1 MIFVGVDVGTTRI
14 KTVAYDDTE
23 GRAVA
28 QASVDTPVRRAEH
41 GAVHEPLAIL
51 HAVMSCLRAVS
62 AECAREITAISV
74 VSLADEVVLV
84 DAAGTPVLDAPV
96 WYEPRGAGSVPEYVR
111 LRGSAAAANPAL
123 SLFTLRWIA
132 EQSPTARTN
141 ATRFTD
147 MASFALCRLSGR
159 GDRLVMDHSHAS
171 RTGAFALANRSF
183 DADALEWA
191 GDWTPLA
198 PELVPSGQVI
208 GTLTPELA
216 GTLGLGTDVQI
227 VSGAHDHFAAAFAS
241 GVRRAGD
248 AMLSVGTAEAQL
260 VLTDTVPDAAGLPVD
275 VGCFVDD
282 RTYYVHRGLAA
293 GQLFAN
299 WRTLLHA
306 NGELRD
312 AWFAPP
318 PQRDRAAEL
327 PLCTIDPELATASF
341 DRLPLDVDADG
352 VLRCLSE
359 GLAMCARDALELL
372 ERASGTPVR
381 QLTVAGPAA
390 LYDGWQRLRA
400 AILQRDMRI
409 VTTPEPSALGAAV
422 LAQRAVTGTAD
433 VPADLVDVPAATGH
447 PYYTALIDA
456 YAARD
461 NETSARSATHRA

>member
-14 KTVAYDDTE
+14 KAVAYDDTE

-28 QASVDTPVRRAEH
+28 QASVDTPVRQTKH
-41 GAVHEPLAIL
+41 GAVHEPLAMFDS
-51 HAVMSCLRAVS
+51 VMSCLRGVS
-62 AECAREITAISV
+62 AECTRGIAAVSV
-74 VSLADEVVLV
+74 VSLAEEVVLV
-84 DAAGTPVLDAPV
+84 DAAGTPVFDAPV
-96 WYEPRGAGSVPEYVR
+96 WYEPRGAGYVPEYVQVS
-111 LRGSAAAANPAL
+111 GSATSANPAF

-132 EQSPTARTN
+132 EHSPAARTG

-147 MASFALCRLSGR
+147 MASFALCRLAGR

-171 RTGAFALANRSF
+171 RTGAFAVADRAF
-183 DADALEWA
+183 DAPALAWA
-191 GDWTPLA
+191 GDWAPLA

-216 GTLGLGTDVQI
+216 GALGLRPGVQI

-241 GVRRAGD
+241 GVRRPGD
-248 AMLSVGTAEAQL
+248 AMLSAGTAEAQL
-260 VLTDTVPDAAGLPVD
+260 VLTDTVPDVAGMPVD

-282 RTYYVHRGLAA
+282 STYYVHRGLAA

-299 WRTLLHA
+299 WRELLHV
-306 NGELRD
+306 GGKLRD
-312 AWFAPP
+312 AWFSPA
-318 PQRDRAAEL
+318 PQRDRAEGI

-359 GLAMCARDALELL
+359 GLAMSARDSLALL

-390 LYDGWQRLRA
+390 SNDGWQRLRT
-400 AILQRDMRI
+400 AILQRDMR
-409 VTTPEPSALGAAV
+409 VVSTPEPSALGAAV
-422 LAQRAVTGTAD
+422 LAQRAITGTAD
-433 VPADLVDVPAATGH
+433 VPTDQIDVPVTPAH
-447 PYYTALIDA
+447 PYYEALIDA
-456 YAARD
+456 YNAR
-461 NETSARSATHRA
+461 